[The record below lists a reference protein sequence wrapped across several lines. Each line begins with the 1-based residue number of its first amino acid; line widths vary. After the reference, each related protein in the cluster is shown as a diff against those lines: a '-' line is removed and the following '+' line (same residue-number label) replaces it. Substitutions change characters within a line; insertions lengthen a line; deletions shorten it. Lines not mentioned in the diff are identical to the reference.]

1 MKSLGKN
8 IFYSTLLS
16 FFNIVYPLLTASY
29 VSRILGAQ
37 NIGILNYSQSV
48 VNFLLVFAMLGISTY
63 GVKEIASVRDNQKEK
78 EKVFSE
84 LFFIKFYSSIIV
96 YVFYIFLVFSY
107 NEFSQNFSIFFIM
120 SFLLLANIF
129 NLDWFFIGIEDYKIL
144 SVRNVVTKI
153 LTFLGIIFF
162 VKNKMDINLYTILLV
177 LGQVLG
183 NIWTFLKVRKEINLK
198 FRNLNYRRHYKP
210 LMVFFFSAFIISI
223 YSMVNGILVG
233 MFSSAEKVAF
243 FNRARQLQMIG
254 ITVAGVVINVLIPRV
269 SYYYKNDKEKYYEYL
284 KKSLNFGYIFSIPL
298 AIILIFL
305 SKEVNI
311 FLGGEEFSQ
320 ASTALV
326 ILSPLIPIV
335 TVGTWIYLQI
345 LVPAG
350 MEKLGILSQLIM
362 AIISTILN
370 FLLIP
375 KYHDIGAAISITISE
390 TIGPIF
396 LYFILKRKKMIFLT
410 TNSFYKYFLSG
421 LLMIPIIELL
431 RNFIKGNF
439 KIVMLATTTATFIYF
454 IFLLILKE
462 EITISVLKKIKEKF
476 YEKIR

>member
-107 NEFSQNFSIFFIM
+107 KEFSQNFSIFFIM

-269 SYYYKNDKEKYYEYL
+269 SYYYKNDKEK
-284 KKSLNFGYIFSIPL
+284 
-298 AIILIFL
+298 
-305 SKEVNI
+305 
-311 FLGGEEFSQ
+311 
-320 ASTALV
+320 
-326 ILSPLIPIV
+326 
-335 TVGTWIYLQI
+335 
-345 LVPAG
+345 
-350 MEKLGILSQLIM
+350 
-362 AIISTILN
+362 
-370 FLLIP
+370 
-375 KYHDIGAAISITISE
+375 
-390 TIGPIF
+390 
-396 LYFILKRKKMIFLT
+396 
-410 TNSFYKYFLSG
+410 
-421 LLMIPIIELL
+421 
-431 RNFIKGNF
+431 
-439 KIVMLATTTATFIYF
+439 
-454 IFLLILKE
+454 
-462 EITISVLKKIKEKF
+462 
-476 YEKIR
+476 

>member
-1 MKSLGKN
+1 
-8 IFYSTLLS
+8 
-16 FFNIVYPLLTASY
+16 
-29 VSRILGAQ
+29 
-37 NIGILNYSQSV
+37 
-48 VNFLLVFAMLGISTY
+48 
-63 GVKEIASVRDNQKEK
+63 
-78 EKVFSE
+78 
-84 LFFIKFYSSIIV
+84 
-96 YVFYIFLVFSY
+96 
-107 NEFSQNFSIFFIM
+107 
-120 SFLLLANIF
+120 
-129 NLDWFFIGIEDYKIL
+129 
-144 SVRNVVTKI
+144 
-153 LTFLGIIFF
+153 
-162 VKNKMDINLYTILLV
+162 
-177 LGQVLG
+177 
-183 NIWTFLKVRKEINLK
+183 
-198 FRNLNYRRHYKP
+198 
-210 LMVFFFSAFIISI
+210 
-223 YSMVNGILVG
+223 

-375 KYHDIGAAISITISE
+375 KYHDIGAAI
-390 TIGPIF
+390 
-396 LYFILKRKKMIFLT
+396 
-410 TNSFYKYFLSG
+410 
-421 LLMIPIIELL
+421 
-431 RNFIKGNF
+431 
-439 KIVMLATTTATFIYF
+439 
-454 IFLLILKE
+454 
-462 EITISVLKKIKEKF
+462 
-476 YEKIR
+476 

>member
-29 VSRILGAQ
+29 VSRILGAK
-37 NIGILNYSQSV
+37 NIGVLNYSQSV

-63 GVKEIASVRDNQKEK
+63 GVREIASVRDNQEEK
-78 EKVFSE
+78 ERVFSE
-84 LFFIKFYSSIIV
+84 LFFIKFFSSIIV
-96 YVFYIFLVFSY
+96 YIFYIFLVFSY
-107 NEFSQNFSIFFIM
+107 NEFLRNFSIFFIM

-129 NLDWFFIGIEDYKIL
+129 NLDWFFIGIEDYKVL
-144 SVRNVVTKI
+144 SIRNVVTKI
-153 LTFLGIIFF
+153 LTFFGIIFF
-162 VKNKMDINLYTILLV
+162 IKNKMDINLYTILLV
-177 LGQVLG
+177 LGQILG

-198 FRNLNYRRHYKP
+198 FKNLDYKRHYKP
-210 LMVFFFSAFIISI
+210 LMIFFFSAFIVSI
-223 YSMVNGILVG
+223 YSMFNGILVG
-233 MFSSAEKVAF
+233 MFSTPEKVAF

-269 SYYYKNDKEKYYEYL
+269 SYYYENDKEKYFEYL

-305 SKEVNI
+305 SKEINI
-311 FLGGEEFSQ
+311 FLGGEEFSE
-320 ASTALV
+320 ASKSLI

-335 TVGTWIYLQI
+335 TIGTWIYLQI
-345 LVPAG
+345 LVPAH
-350 MEKLGILSQLIM
+350 MEKLGIISQLLM
-362 AIISTILN
+362 AFISIILN

-375 KYHDIGAAISITISE
+375 KYHDVGAAISVMVSE
-390 TIGPIF
+390 TVGPIF
-396 LYFILKRKKMIFLT
+396 LYFILRRKKMIFLV
-410 TNSFYKYFLSG
+410 TNSFYKYTVAG
-421 LLMIPIIELL
+421 LLIIPIIKLL
-431 RNFIKGNF
+431 KSFMQSNF
-439 KIVMLATTTATFIYF
+439 KIVFLATTVAILAYF

-462 EITISVLKKIKEKF
+462 EIIISVIKKMKEKF